1 MDKFA
6 GIKLASFIV
15 GITLPIGIVTAAWM
29 HITKVPIPVETET
42 VIEYKPSVVDTFVV
56 DYDQYGSMYVG
67 ETIVRCEIVNNSM
80 NTMPCNVYLADINGV
95 QITETEHLLV
105 TGRASVLNIVWD
117 KTEPGEYPVSLVY
130 EVETETGKSIV
141 TCPYII
147 LLNGGYNNVE
157 R

>member
-6 GIKLASFIV
+6 GIKLASFV
-15 GITLPIGIVTAAWM
+15 LGIVAPVVIVTVAWT
-29 HITKVPIPVETET
+29 HIIKVPIPVETS
-42 VIEYKPSVVDTFVV
+42 IVDTFVV

-67 ETIVRCEIVNNSM
+67 ETIVRCEIVNNSI
-80 NTMPCNVYLADINGV
+80 NTTPCDVYLANENGV
-95 QITETEHLLV
+95 RITDTEHLLV

-117 KTEPGEYPVSLVY
+117 KIEPGEYPVNLVY

-147 LLNGGYNNVE
+147 LLNGGYSNVE

>member
-15 GITLPIGIVTAAWM
+15 GVLLPIVVVTGAWL
-29 HITKVPIPVETET
+29 HVTKAPIPVETET
-42 VIEYKPSVVDTFVV
+42 VIEYEPSMVDTFVV
-56 DYDQYGSMYVG
+56 DYDQYGNMYVG

-80 NTMPCNVYLADINGV
+80 NTMPCNVYLVDDNGIH
-95 QITETEHLLV
+95 ITETEHLLV
-105 TGRASVLNIVWD
+105 TGRASVLDIVWD

>member
-6 GIKLASFIV
+6 GIKLASFVLGIV
-15 GITLPIGIVTAAWM
+15 APVVIVTAVWS
-29 HITKVPIPVETET
+29 HVTKAPIPIETET
-42 VIEYKPSVVDTFVV
+42 VIEYRPSVVDTFVV

-80 NTMPCNVYLADINGV
+80 NTTPCDVYLANENGV
-95 QITETEHLLV
+95 RITDTEHLLV
-105 TGRASVLNIVWD
+105 TGRASALDIVWD
-117 KTEPGEYPVSLVY
+117 KTEPGEYPVNLVY

-147 LLNGGYNNVE
+147 LLNGGYSNVE